1 MGILQVH
8 HGHVVAYHQLGY
20 CSEMGI
26 DKFENEIIPELKAT
40 VLAVILWKFQWA
52 QITSNTQ
59 STFNTQSYLE

>member
-1 MGILQVH
+1 
-8 HGHVVAYHQLGY
+8 
-20 CSEMGI
+20 MGI